1 MIVRIMGEGQW
12 QTPGRLVQ
20 RLNVLDDLVMGAVNT
35 RDSDLLAELL
45 EEMADTVK
53 KAGAKLPSEPVVLSD
68 LIVPDPRTPLDEVAD
83 WLQESRTD
91 DGLIPG

>member
-1 MIVRIMGEGQW
+1 
-12 QTPGRLVQ
+12 
-20 RLNVLDDLVMGAVNT
+20 
-35 RDSDLLAELL
+35 
-45 EEMADTVK
+45 MADTVK
-53 KAGAKLPSEPVVLSD
+53 KAGTKLPSEPVVLSD